1 MKNEISVV
9 VSMVCE
15 QTPKTLSVIQESFNV
30 FVALSGY
37 TIEEIMMDKNLLD
50 ALNRHVNNDLVD
62 EMDLEYGSV
71 IINLVYKKQYFLCLH
86 VGDK

>member
-1 MKNEISVV
+1 MNDNISIL

-15 QTPKTLSVIQESFNV
+15 KTPKTLRVIQAIFNV

-37 TIEEIMMDKNLLD
+37 SIEEIMKEKSLLE

-62 EMDLEYGSV
+62 EMELEYGSV
-71 IINLVYKKQYFLCLH
+71 IINLVYKK
-86 VGDK
+86 

>member
-71 IINLVYKKQYFLCLH
+71 IINLVYKK
-86 VGDK
+86 

>member
-30 FVALSGY
+30 FVVLSGY

-71 IINLVYKKQYFLCLH
+71 IINLVYKK
-86 VGDK
+86 

>member
-1 MKNEISVV
+1 
-9 VSMVCE
+9 MVCE
-15 QTPKTLSVIQESFNV
+15 QTPKTLSIIQESFNV

-37 TIEEIMMDKNLLD
+37 TIEKIMMDKNLLD

-71 IINLVYKKQYFLCLH
+71 IINLVYKK
-86 VGDK
+86 

>member
-1 MKNEISVV
+1 MKNDISVV
-9 VSMVCE
+9 VSMLCE
-15 QTPKTLSVIQESFNV
+15 RTPDTLSVIQESFNV

-37 TIEEIMMDKNLLD
+37 SIEEIMMDKNLLD

-71 IINLVYKKQYFLCLH
+71 LINLCHNK
-86 VGDK
+86 

>member
-9 VSMVCE
+9 VSIVCE
-15 QTPKTLSVIQESFNV
+15 KTPKTLSVIQESFNV

-62 EMDLEYGSV
+62 EMDLNMVLSS
-71 IINLVYKKQYFLCLH
+71 
-86 VGDK
+86 

>member
-15 QTPKTLSVIQESFNV
+15 KTPKTLSIIQESFNI

-62 EMDLEYGSV
+62 EMDMEYGSV
-71 IINLVYKKQYFLCLH
+71 IINLVYKK
-86 VGDK
+86 

>member
-9 VSMVCE
+9 LSMVCE
-15 QTPKTLSVIQESFNV
+15 KTPKTLGIIQESFNI

-50 ALNRHVNNDLVD
+50 ALNRQVNNDLVD

-71 IINLVYKKQYFLCLH
+71 IINLVYKK
-86 VGDK
+86 

>member
-1 MKNEISVV
+1 MKKEISVV

-37 TIEEIMMDKNLLD
+37 AIEEIMMDKNLLD

-62 EMDLEYGSV
+62 EMDFEYGSV
-71 IINLVYKKQYFLCLH
+71 IINLVYKK
-86 VGDK
+86 

>member
-15 QTPKTLSVIQESFNV
+15 KTPKTLSVIQESFNV

-50 ALNRHVNNDLVD
+50 ALNRQVNNDLVD

-71 IINLVYKKQYFLCLH
+71 IINLVYKK
-86 VGDK
+86 

>member
-15 QTPKTLSVIQESFNV
+15 QTPKTLSIIQESFNV

-71 IINLVYKKQYFLCLH
+71 IINLVYKK
-86 VGDK
+86 

>member
-15 QTPKTLSVIQESFNV
+15 KTPKTLSVIQESFNV

-71 IINLVYKKQYFLCLH
+71 IINMVYKK
-86 VGDK
+86 

>member
-15 QTPKTLSVIQESFNV
+15 KTPKTLSVIQESFNV
-30 FVALSGY
+30 FVVLSGY

-71 IINLVYKKQYFLCLH
+71 IINLVYKK
-86 VGDK
+86 

>member
-9 VSMVCE
+9 VSMGCE
-15 QTPKTLSVIQESFNV
+15 NKPKTLSVIQESFNV

-71 IINLVYKKQYFLCLH
+71 IINLVYEK
-86 VGDK
+86 